1 MVLAII
7 KYKTSK
13 AVECDKVTAT
23 MNKYAIENIYKDIVI
38 LCKELAWGYY
48 VHNYGSDWDDKK
60 M

>member
-13 AVECDKVTAT
+13 AAECDKVTAT

-38 LCKELAWGYY
+38 LCKELA
-48 VHNYGSDWDDKK
+48 
-60 M
+60 